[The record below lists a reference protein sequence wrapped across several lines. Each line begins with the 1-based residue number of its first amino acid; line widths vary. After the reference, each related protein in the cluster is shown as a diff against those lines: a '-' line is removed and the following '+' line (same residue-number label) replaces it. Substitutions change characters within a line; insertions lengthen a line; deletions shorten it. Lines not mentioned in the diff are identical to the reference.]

1 VTEHTVVVTDHYFE
15 DLSVERALLDGV
27 ATVETLATD
36 DPATRRR
43 QLAGADALL
52 VSQFEVDAD
61 VIADLERCAV
71 VSRYGVGVDNVD
83 VEAATGRG
91 IRVGNAPTYGVEE
104 VAVHT
109 VALLLNLARRV
120 RPIDDAVARGGWR
133 EAPPTFRDGDGTTFE
148 LPIRRFSTATVGFVG
163 FGTIGRAVADR
174 LAGFDAALLVADPSL
189 EAADAAAHGADL
201 VGFDEVIDRAV
212 LRGDPPVHPSTG
224 VSRRS
229 PSAGASRSPRF
240 RSRPRRRPSADRRRR
255 SSPWRRRRPVRA

>member
-1 VTEHTVVVTDHYFE
+1 MTEHTVVVTDHYFE

-27 ATVETLATD
+27 ATVEALATD
-36 DPATRRR
+36 DPATRRS

-212 LRGDPPVHPSTG
+212 LRGDPPVHPVDG
-224 VSRRS
+224 
-229 PSAGASRSPRF
+229 G
-240 RSRPRRRPSADRRRR
+240 
-255 SSPWRRRRPVRA
+255 